1 MNYRFASLT
10 PDDEPSIAL
19 HLLSLDHEDRAL
31 RFGGSTA
38 DATLVAYAQ
47 GLNFN
52 RDVLEGAWDGGRL
65 VGFAHLAVHPEAGY
79 PVGELGLSILRGY
92 RRRQLGSHLIQ
103 RALHRARRFRL
114 TRMDVHYMRRNLAMT
129 RLVLRFHPAIAYYGD
144 EAQASVA
151 LLPREQSIYTEAHRG
166 GRNGRLEVFKNLPQR
181 APRGHVLL
189 VHGAGGDGWQWR
201 GVMADLAASGY
212 AAHALSLSGHG
223 HSAPAEPSFPRFSE
237 DVRSVLDH
245 LPDDTRLVGHSLG
258 GYLVQRELVE
268 SQRPAAVLLAPV
280 PPEVPRDQD
289 LAALLAG
296 LAGKQAKEVAAT
308 VLADAE
314 SVPVEQ
320 VSTPVSLISGDRDR
334 VMPVPW
340 MRATA
345 RRYRAPWT
353 RLRAGHN
360 LPVAEGV
367 SRHVQA
373 GLLRG

>member
-31 RFGGSTA
+31 RFGSSTA

-92 RRRQLGSHLIQ
+92 RGRQIGSHLIQ
-103 RALHRARRFRL
+103 RALQRARRYRL
-114 TRMDVHYMRRNLAMT
+114 TRMYVHYMRRNLEMA
-129 RLVLRFHPAIAYYGD
+129 RLMRRFSPAIVYHGD
-144 EAQASVA
+144 EAQASVP
-151 LLPREQSIYTEAHRG
+151 LLPRAQSIYTEAHRG

-201 GVMADLAASGY
+201 EVMADLAASGY

-223 HSAPAEPSFPRFSE
+223 HSQPAAPSLAQFSG
-237 DVRSVLDH
+237 DVRSVLDD
-245 LPDDTRLVGHSLG
+245 LPDDTRLVGHSMG
-258 GYLVQRELVE
+258 GYLVQRELLE

-280 PPEVPRDQD
+280 PPAVPRDQD
-289 LAALLAG
+289 LALLLSG
-296 LAGKQAKEVAAT
+296 LAGTQARDVAAS
-308 VLADAE
+308 VLADAP
-314 SVPVEQ
+314 SVPAER
-320 VSTPVSLISGDRDR
+320 VSTPVALISGDRDR

-353 RLRAGHN
+353 RLMAGHN
-360 LPVAEGV
+360 LPVARGV
-367 SRHVQA
+367 SGPVRA
-373 GLLRG
+373 GLQG